1 MDLDLQQIVAV
12 AIVVGAAVV
21 FALMAWAGLHQS

>member
-21 FALMAWAGLHQS
+21 FALMAWAGQHQS